1 MHGKT
6 TKVFAK
12 YQKLLSWLAPNA
24 FLTLFEAPGSQMPKV
39 LQPKFITFCPWSKPL
54 RSVLVGVSST
64 QLSRLE
70 TFETVS
76 VECHGDDT
84 PLTFHDT
91 HLSSLLI
98 LLVHVSKF
106 NIYDTPITLSISI
119 NVSWALNLLTWQ
131 NHYEERG
138 CRVMEYMREVS
149 SPWHSSGSVT

>member
-70 TFETVS
+70 TFENCVS
-76 VECHGDDT
+76 GVSWFGY
-84 PLTFHDT
+84 
-91 HLSSLLI
+91 
-98 LLVHVSKF
+98 LVHDLGNCLDATPTETGLIVHHLNES
-106 NIYDTPITLSISI
+106 IIDTKTYCG
-119 NVSWALNLLTWQ
+119 Q
-131 NHYEERG
+131 
-138 CRVMEYMREVS
+138 
-149 SPWHSSGSVT
+149 